1 MTSNS
6 SFGSSVITLQFDLNL
21 SIDVAEQE
29 VQAAI
34 NAAATYLPTD
44 LPNPP
49 VYSKTNPADTP
60 ILTLALTSTELPLDQ
75 VEDLADT
82 RLAEKISQLPGVGL
96 VSISGGQKPSVRIQ
110 ANPTSL
116 ASYGMTLEDLRT
128 AISRGQRRSGQGKL
142 RRQAAGVHD
151 RRQRP
156 AADRRRTTAADR
168 RVSQRRAGQ
177 AVRRRDRR
185 RRRRERQ
192 AGGVDEPDAGGHPQ
206 HPAAAGRQHHRG
218 RRSDQGAAAAACRR
232 RCRRR

>member
-1 MTSNS
+1 M
-6 SFGSSVITLQFDLNL
+6 
-21 SIDVAEQE
+21 
-29 VQAAI
+29 QAAI

-60 ILTLALTSTELPLDQ
+60 ILTLALTSKELPLDQ

-96 VSISGGQKPSVRIQ
+96 VSIGGGQKPSVRIQ

-128 AISRGQRRSGQGKL
+128 AIASANVNEAKGQL

-151 RRQRP
+151 RRQRSVAHGQGLP
-156 AADRRRTTAADR
+156 AADR

-177 AVRRRDRR
+177 TFRRRQRD

-192 AGGVDEPDAGGHPQ
+192 GGGVDEPDAGRDRQ
-206 HPAAAGRQHHRG
+206 RAAPARRQHHRG
-218 RRSDQGAAAAACRR
+218 RGPDQGADAAPAGLAARVGESADSHR
-232 RCRRR
+232 SHHHDSRVGAGRASSS